1 MPDDLTRLEQWVQP
15 LIEKLGPAERRRLTL
30 ALAREMLA
38 AQRTTMAAQTAPD
51 GTPWQPRK
59 KQKKAAKPIRYV
71 YRKKNGEVR
80 ELEMSS
86 YQRSNGRIVGFD
98 KEAGGIRTMLGG
110 GVIRSIAPR
119 HGSGGIKARLR
130 KTNMMMRGLTKPR
143 WLKTAGTNEN
153 QAVVGFVGMAA
164 RIAALHQYGG
174 PDQVEPGGPTYD
186 YPARPLIGIPDALAE
201 RLRERLLDHLAT

>member
-1 MPDDLTRLEQWVQP
+1 MPDDLTRLEQWVQQ

-59 KQKKAAKPIRYV
+59 APARTARGAIRRKAQA
-71 YRKKNGEVR
+71 
-80 ELEMSS
+80 
-86 YQRSNGRIVGFD
+86 
-98 KEAGGIRTMLGG
+98 
-110 GVIRSIAPR
+110 
-119 HGSGGIKARLR
+119 ARAR
-130 KTNMMMRGLTKPR
+130 QPMMRGLRRPR
-143 WLKTAGTNEN
+143 WLKAKGTEGEAIV
-153 QAVVGFVGMAA
+153 QFIGSAA

-201 RLRERLLDHLAT
+201 RLRQRLLDHLIP